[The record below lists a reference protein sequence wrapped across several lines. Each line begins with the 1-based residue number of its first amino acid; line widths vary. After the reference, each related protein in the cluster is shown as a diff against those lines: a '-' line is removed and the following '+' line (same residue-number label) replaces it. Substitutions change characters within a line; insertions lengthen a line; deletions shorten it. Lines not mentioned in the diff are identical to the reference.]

1 VLILL
6 SQHFDEFS
14 PADMV
19 DEGNSSTHIPKFT
32 ASSNQLAGTAVALGI
47 TPEKTTAVSL
57 ILLRATLFGMSS

>member
-1 VLILL
+1 
-6 SQHFDEFS
+6 
-14 PADMV
+14 MV